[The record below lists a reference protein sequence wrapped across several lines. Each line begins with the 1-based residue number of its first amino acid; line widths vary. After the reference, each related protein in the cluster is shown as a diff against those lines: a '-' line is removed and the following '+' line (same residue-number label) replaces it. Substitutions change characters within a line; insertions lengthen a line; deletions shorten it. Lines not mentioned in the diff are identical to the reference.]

1 MTDAFWPVT
10 SALTDSWVRS
20 LCWQIVGSVL
30 YVPGDMG
37 DQEITFADVDW
48 SEDSYMEE
56 CDPGAPLTEQASSVR
71 NPDYTHEDFA
81 HKLKVQI
88 LPNDQENRGE
98 FDVGT
103 DFRIGDPNVHFRAAA
118 ARSL

>member
-1 MTDAFWPVT
+1 
-10 SALTDSWVRS
+10 
-20 LCWQIVGSVL
+20 
-30 YVPGDMG
+30 MG

-48 SEDSYMEE
+48 SEDSHMEE
-56 CDPGAPLTEQASSVR
+56 CDPGAPLTEQASSGR

-81 HKLKVQI
+81 HKLKAQI

-103 DFRIGDPNVHFRAAA
+103 DCRIGDAMFTFELPLQCHMKLLRRLASRTGTFCSATF
-118 ARSL
+118 SQG